1 MNISIAVTV
10 ASTLTLWYAQGSHLG
25 AATRSDDLV
34 AVRDI
39 VGLSFARLRSFSSH

>member
-1 MNISIAVTV
+1 MDTSIAVAD

-34 AVRDI
+34 AAGNRGFELCEATI
-39 VGLSFARLRSFSSH
+39 L